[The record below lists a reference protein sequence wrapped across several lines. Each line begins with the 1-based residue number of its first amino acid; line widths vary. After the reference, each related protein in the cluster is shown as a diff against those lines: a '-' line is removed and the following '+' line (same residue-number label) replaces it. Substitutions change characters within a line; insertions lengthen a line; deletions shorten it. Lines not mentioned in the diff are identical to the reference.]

1 MAMLD
6 YQRGKSMKHIANIE
20 DYTRDIP
27 EAIPTISLF

>member
-6 YQRGKSMKHIANIE
+6 YQRERAWNTLLIIE